1 MTRFIHQLHCGIVL
15 LLLAACLT
23 GSAATAWA
31 IAHDLVLGTGLI
43 DGHGLVAHSIAA
55 ISHATAAAV
64 AVHVRLCLTVLVSVA
79 FVSAG
84 LLWAELRRIL
94 RSKPRLILSR
104 SGMGEVAISM
114 DQVGLL
120 AQHEAELV
128 AGVRE
133 VQTSA
138 ETGKQGLQVQQTIA
152 VEPDRQ
158 LPALAE
164 EIQQRVKRSL
174 EYHLGFPVESVR
186 VALQRASISKAL
198 L

>member
-1 MTRFIHQLHCGIVL
+1 MTNFIHHLHRGIVL
-15 LLLAACLT
+15 VLLAALFAA
-23 GSAATAWA
+23 SAGTTWA
-31 IAHDLVLGTGLI
+31 IAHDLVLGTGLVG
-43 DGHGLVAHSIAA
+43 GHGLVAYSIAA
-55 ISHATAAAV
+55 VSHATAAAL
-64 AVHVRLCLTVLVSVA
+64 AGHVRLSLAVLVGVA
-79 FVSAG
+79 LVSAV
-84 LLWAELRRIL
+84 LLWAELRWIF

-104 SGMGEVAISM
+104 GGMGEVAISM

-120 AQHEAELV
+120 AQHEAERID
-128 AGVRE
+128 GVRE

-138 ETGKQGLQVQQTIA
+138 ETGKQGLQVQQIIA

-164 EIQQRVKRSL
+164 EIQQKVKRSL
-174 EYHLGFPVESVR
+174 EYHLGFPVDSVR